1 MKKGMHTRRI
11 VITVNEDTNKVKVS
25 FTPNLQE
32 GNREVMG
39 KHVNG
44 LINGFAIGLQILLGN
59 EQMLRPAVKEEVDAH
74 LYVFKDVEKD
84 NALYNARKQL
94 YHELADIMNG
104 ILTGLFPDVKYIE
117 ESIEYQQHL
126 TTEQTPEEA
135 KAHQEEVQKVVD
147 LIKSMVD
154 VAQQGDNDGD
164 KHPL

>member
-1 MKKGMHTRRI
+1 MKKDMHTRRI

-25 FTPNLQE
+25 FTPNLKE

-59 EQMLRPAVKEEVDAH
+59 EAMLRPATKEEIDAH
-74 LYVFKDVEKD
+74 LYIFKDVQVD
-84 NALYNARKQL
+84 NALYSARKKL
-94 YHELADIMNG
+94 FHELADVMNG
-104 ILTGLFPDVKYIE
+104 ILSSMFPDVKYIE

-126 TTEQTPEEA
+126 VTEQTPEEA
-135 KAHQEEVQKVVD
+135 EAHQEEVQKVVD

-154 VAQQGDNDGD
+154 VEQQGDNNGN
-164 KHPL
+164 KYPL